1 VLNRLKTALIA
12 RSVAPIAA
20 SKARSWEVLTKV
32 TPAVMS
38 VGTPRYIVPTDEFIG
53 PGVWHNGTWDAD
65 VHHWALNA
73 LGNPHRGRLFVDV
86 GAHVG
91 TTTIPAA
98 LDGAYV
104 HAFEPVRTNYA
115 LLVANLHLNGLED
128 NVKTCRAA
136 VTSQAGTLRMALSPT
151 NSGDHRVHSQGDGD
165 YNEATWPTEQVRAVT
180 LDDELD
186 ETPAVVWIDTQ
197 GHEPDVLDGAQRTI
211 RQAPVVA
218 EFWPYAA
225 ARSGRLD
232 RYLEQIASFPRVV
245 DVRASMEARTD
256 VVVTDPRRLV
266 DQYPGPEL
274 TDLLLLP

>member
-128 NVKTCRAA
+128 NVGGGRRRGTGHTPSTDRDSQDGQGVRWQYFAVRYVPKT
-136 VTSQAGTLRMALSPT
+136 
-151 NSGDHRVHSQGDGD
+151 
-165 YNEATWPTEQVRAVT
+165 
-180 LDDELD
+180 
-186 ETPAVVWIDTQ
+186 
-197 GHEPDVLDGAQRTI
+197 
-211 RQAPVVA
+211 
-218 EFWPYAA
+218 F
-225 ARSGRLD
+225 
-232 RYLEQIASFPRVV
+232 
-245 DVRASMEARTD
+245 
-256 VVVTDPRRLV
+256 
-266 DQYPGPEL
+266 
-274 TDLLLLP
+274 